1 MNPLTDR
8 EKWDIGKIKDNSNY
22 YSSLPERHRTEA
34 VSMAAVLAS
43 VDNLEYV
50 PETVLNKDICRA
62 ALNSKNVD
70 CTILPYIP
78 YPDVQKEGI
87 QKFKE
92 NTPAFVLYSFADITD
107 AKMAQDAVKEDA
119 YCIQLVP
126 EKLLTKELCETAL
139 KSPNADEKVRQFIG
153 GRFPSLQ
160 PEIPKDEKRR
170 QNEGV
175 KMKF

>member
-1 MNPLTDR
+1 MNTLADR
-8 EKWDIGKIKDNSNY
+8 EKWNIEKIAENSSY
-22 YSSLPERHRTEA
+22 YSSLPEHHRTEA

-43 VDNLEYV
+43 GHNLEYV
-50 PETVLNKDICRA
+50 PETVLNKDICHA

-70 CTILPYIP
+70 CTILPHIP

-92 NTPAFVLYSFADITD
+92 NTPAFVLYSFADIAD
-107 AKMAQDAVKEDA
+107 AKMAHDAVKADA

-139 KSPNADEKVRQFIG
+139 KSPNADDKVRKFVG
-153 GRFPSLQ
+153 ERFPALQ
-160 PEIPKDEKRR
+160 PEILKDEKRR